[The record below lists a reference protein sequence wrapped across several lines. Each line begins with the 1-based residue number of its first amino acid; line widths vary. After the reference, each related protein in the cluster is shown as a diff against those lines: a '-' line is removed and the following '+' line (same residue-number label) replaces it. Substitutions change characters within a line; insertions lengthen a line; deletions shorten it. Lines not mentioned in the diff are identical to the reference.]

1 MTSLSKN
8 KSQNTQQLDLF
19 ADMRNENKQNQSLEA
34 SERNSTENVPILL
47 DERKVLKKSSTT
59 KIFNLNKENESE
71 HSVDVSA
78 SH

>member
-47 DERKVLKKSSTT
+47 DERKILKKSSTT

-71 HSVDVSA
+71 HSVEVSA

>member
-71 HSVDVSA
+71 HSVEVSA

>member
-47 DERKVLKKSSTT
+47 DERKILKKSSTT

>member
-8 KSQNTQQLDLF
+8 KSQNTQPPDLF

-71 HSVDVSA
+71 HSVEVSA